1 MEKYGLMI
9 LDNVGGMDSKV
20 STISLYMYNYII
32 IDDSFRE
39 LKTLFLDMAKD
50 EMKHLNILMNLA
62 LTLNMNPRWWTCLN
76 DQCCYWSPSYLN
88 YSRQITNIIIN
99 ALEMEYKMIN
109 KLLYQ
114 INIIEDPKIISV
126 LNQIIYDKKKHIT
139 LLKKWETKLVR

>member
-1 MEKYGLMI
+1 MEEYGLMI
-9 LDNVGGMDSKV
+9 LDNVGGMNSKV
-20 STISLYMYNYII
+20 STISQYMYNHII
-32 IDDSFRE
+32 IDDSFHE
-39 LKTLFLDMAKD
+39 LKMLFLDMAKD

-114 INIIEDPKIISV
+114 INIIEDPKIISI
-126 LNQIIYDKKKHIT
+126 LNQIIYDNKKHIT
-139 LLKKWETKLVR
+139 LLKKWEIKLVR

>member
-39 LKTLFLDMAKD
+39 LKILFLDMAKD

-62 LTLNMNPRWWTCLN
+62 LTLNMNPRWWTCLS

-126 LNQIIYDKKKHIT
+126 LNQIIYDNKKHIT

>member
-88 YSRQITNIIIN
+88 HSRQITNIIIN

-126 LNQIIYDKKKHIT
+126 LNQIIYDNKKHIT

>member
-1 MEKYGLMI
+1 MEEYGLMI

-20 STISLYMYNYII
+20 STISQYMYNYII

-50 EMKHLNILMNLA
+50 EMKHLNILMTLA

-99 ALEMEYKMIN
+99 ALEID
-109 KLLYQ
+109 
-114 INIIEDPKIISV
+114 DPKIISI
-126 LNQIIYDKKKHIT
+126 LNQIIYDNKKHIT

>member
-1 MEKYGLMI
+1 MEEYGLMI

-20 STISLYMYNYII
+20 STISQYMYNYII

-39 LKTLFLDMAKD
+39 LKTLFLDMAGG
-50 EMKHLNILMNLA
+50 EMKHLNILMTLA
-62 LTLNMNPRWWTCLN
+62 LTLNMNPSWWTCLN

-99 ALEMEYKMIN
+99 ALEIEYKMIN

-114 INIIEDPKIISV
+114 VNIIDDPKIISI
-126 LNQIIYDKKKHIT
+126 LNQIIYDNKKHIT

>member
-76 DQCCYWSPSYLN
+76 DQCFYWSPSYLN

-126 LNQIIYDKKKHIT
+126 LNQIIYDNKKHIT

>member
-1 MEKYGLMI
+1 
-9 LDNVGGMDSKV
+9 
-20 STISLYMYNYII
+20 
-32 IDDSFRE
+32 
-39 LKTLFLDMAKD
+39 MAKD

-126 LNQIIYDKKKHIT
+126 LNQIIYDNKKHIT

>member
-1 MEKYGLMI
+1 MEEYGLMI
-9 LDNVGGMDSKV
+9 LDNGGGMDSKV
-20 STISLYMYNYII
+20 STISQYMYNYII

-50 EMKHLNILMNLA
+50 EMKHLNILMTLA

-99 ALEMEYKMIN
+99 ALEMEYKLIN

-114 INIIEDPKIISV
+114 VNIIDDPKIISI
-126 LNQIIYDKKKHIT
+126 LNQIIYDNKKHIT

>member
-1 MEKYGLMI
+1 VEEYGLMI

-20 STISLYMYNYII
+20 STISQYMYNYII

-50 EMKHLNILMNLA
+50 EMKHLNILMTLA

-99 ALEMEYKMIN
+99 ALEIEYKMIN

-114 INIIEDPKIISV
+114 VNIIDDPKIISI
-126 LNQIIYDKKKHIT
+126 LNQIIYDNKKHIT

>member
-1 MEKYGLMI
+1 MEEYGLMI

-20 STISLYMYNYII
+20 STISQYMYNYII

-50 EMKHLNILMNLA
+50 EMKHLNILMTLA

-88 YSRQITNIIIN
+88 YSRQITNININ

-114 INIIEDPKIISV
+114 VNIIDDPKIISI
-126 LNQIIYDKKKHIT
+126 LNQIIYDNKKHIT

>member
-1 MEKYGLMI
+1 MEEYGLMI

-20 STISLYMYNYII
+20 STISQYMYNYII

-50 EMKHLNILMNLA
+50 EMKHLNILMTLA
-62 LTLNMNPRWWTCLN
+62 LTLNMNPRWWTCLD

-99 ALEMEYKMIN
+99 ALEIEYKMIN

-114 INIIEDPKIISV
+114 VNIIDDPKIISI
-126 LNQIIYDKKKHIT
+126 LNQIIYDNKKHIT

>member
-50 EMKHLNILMNLA
+50 EMKTFKYFNELSFNFK
-62 LTLNMNPRWWTCLN
+62 
-76 DQCCYWSPSYLN
+76 YES
-88 YSRQITNIIIN
+88 
-99 ALEMEYKMIN
+99 
-109 KLLYQ
+109 
-114 INIIEDPKIISV
+114 
-126 LNQIIYDKKKHIT
+126 
-139 LLKKWETKLVR
+139 

>member
-1 MEKYGLMI
+1 MEEYGLMI

-20 STISLYMYNYII
+20 STISQYMYNYII

-50 EMKHLNILMNLA
+50 EMKHLNILMTLA

-88 YSRQITNIIIN
+88 YGRQITNIIIN

-114 INIIEDPKIISV
+114 VNIIDDPKIISI
-126 LNQIIYDKKKHIT
+126 LNQIIYDNKKHIT

>member
-50 EMKHLNILMNLA
+50 EMK
-62 LTLNMNPRWWTCLN
+62 N
-76 DQCCYWSPSYLN
+76 DVQRMYGTM
-88 YSRQITNIIIN
+88 SRLRGCDI
-99 ALEMEYKMIN
+99 KG
-109 KLLYQ
+109 
-114 INIIEDPKIISV
+114 
-126 LNQIIYDKKKHIT
+126 
-139 LLKKWETKLVR
+139 

>member
-1 MEKYGLMI
+1 MEEYGLMI

-20 STISLYMYNYII
+20 STISQYMYYYII

-50 EMKHLNILMNLA
+50 EMKHLNILMTLA

-114 INIIEDPKIISV
+114 VNIIDDPKIISI
-126 LNQIIYDKKKHIT
+126 LNQIIYDNKKHIT

>member
-76 DQCCYWSPSYLN
+76 DQCCYWSPSYLS

-126 LNQIIYDKKKHIT
+126 LNQIIYDNKKHIT